1 MHNGASKKKCV
12 RAGVTLSQPTARQAS
27 ASPRSRVS
35 QDSSHIRPGK
45 LKSPSFRGEGGESG
59 SYDELVKKE
68 TPKIQQLAVFFE
80 E

>member
-1 MHNGASKKKCV
+1 MGQIKRKMCESRSDAES
-12 RAGVTLSQPTARQAS
+12 PTARQAS
-27 ASPRSRVS
+27 ASPRSQVS

-45 LKSPSFRGEGGESG
+45 LKSPSFRGGGGESG
-59 SYDELVKKE
+59 SHDELVKKE